1 MITTLNVVIIGLVF
15 VIIDLIPMYQ
25 NKEWMTFFLS
35 ASLLVVAL
43 ILAVL
48 MDLKIKIPNPSDYIE
63 KIVTFIFGL
72 E

>member
-25 NKEWMTFFLS
+25 NKEWISFFLS
-35 ASLLVVAL
+35 VSLLIISL
-43 ILAVL
+43 ILVVL
-48 MDLKIKIPNPSDYIE
+48 IDLKVKIPSPSDYIE

>member
-1 MITTLNVVIIGLVF
+1 MYNALSVVIIGSIF
-15 VIIDLIPMYQ
+15 IIIELIPIYK
-25 NKEWMTFFLS
+25 NEEWMTFFLS

-48 MDLKIKIPNPSDYIE
+48 MDLKIEIPNPSDYIE
-63 KIVTFIFGL
+63 KIVTFVFGL